1 MGFLFHPI
9 DRRCIVQKSAYF
21 SIHRYSFLDYTQS
34 MSTFEVYALAIGAN
48 LAYSSASMI
57 FSVYAKRF
65 SSMWIN
71 QVKVLTA
78 FVAFLITM
86 FFAESF
92 ISLQPV
98 TIGYLVLSGF
108 AGLCLG
114 DVFLFR
120 AFTTLGPARS
130 LVLYSFQPL
139 MLGLYGYFFLKQ
151 IFTVNQTL
159 SVLCMI
165 VCIFIFM
172 LERNKTTGSWDVKSF
187 IWAFLGISLDALG
200 VMLTRS
206 AYESAPEL
214 QTFQVNVI
222 RCIGALIG
230 FLMISPKS
238 YVTMAQDFMTLRK
251 REMSLVLGAALCGCF
266 VSLTMYLAA
275 LKYAHVGTL
284 TAIAITGPV
293 WVSFLECLYH
303 RRLPNMY
310 LVMAFCFFLSGF
322 YLMVIA

>member
-1 MGFLFHPI
+1 
-9 DRRCIVQKSAYF
+9 
-21 SIHRYSFLDYTQS
+21 
-34 MSTFEVYALAIGAN
+34 MSTLEVYALAIGAN
-48 LAYSSASMI
+48 LSYSTASMI

-78 FVAFLITM
+78 FVAFLIAM
-86 FFAESF
+86 FFAEKF
-92 ISLQPV
+92 VSLQPA

-139 MLGLYGYFFLKQ
+139 MLGIYGYFFLQ
-151 IFTVNQTL
+151 QTFSVNQTL
-159 SVLCMI
+159 SVVCMVI
-165 VCIFIFM
+165 CIFIFM
-172 LERNKTTGSWDVKSF
+172 LERNKTTGSWDMKSF

-200 VMLTRS
+200 VMLTRE
-206 AYESAPEL
+206 AYESNVEL
-214 QTFQVNVI
+214 QTFQVNVM
-222 RCIGALIG
+222 RCIGALSG
-230 FLMISPKS
+230 FLLISPKS
-238 YVTMAQDFMTLRK
+238 YITVAKDFVGLRK
-251 REMSLVLGAALCGCF
+251 REMSLVIGSAICGCF
-266 VSLTMYLAA
+266 LSLTMYLAA

-293 WVSFLECLYH
+293 WVSLLECLYH
-303 RRLPNMY
+303 RRLPNLY
-310 LVMAFCFFLSGF
+310 LMVAFCFFLTGF

>member
-1 MGFLFHPI
+1 
-9 DRRCIVQKSAYF
+9 
-21 SIHRYSFLDYTQS
+21 
-34 MSTFEVYALAIGAN
+34 MSTLEVYALAIGAN
-48 LAYSSASMI
+48 LSYSTASMV

-78 FVAFLITM
+78 FIAFLIAM
-86 FFAESF
+86 FFAEKF
-92 ISLQPV
+92 VSLQPA

-139 MLGLYGYFFLKQ
+139 MLGLYGYFFLQQ
-151 IFTVNQTL
+151 IFTVNQTIA
-159 SVLCMI
+159 VICMVI
-165 VCIFIFM
+165 CIFIFM
-172 LERNKTTGSWDVKSF
+172 LERNKTTGSWDMKSF
-187 IWAFLGISLDALG
+187 IWAFLGISLDAIG
-200 VMLTRS
+200 VMLTRE
-206 AYESAPEL
+206 AYESNVEL
-214 QTFQVNVI
+214 QTFQVNVM
-222 RCIGALIG
+222 RCIGALCG

-238 YVTMAQDFMTLRK
+238 YITVAQDLVKLRK
-251 REMSLVLGAALCGCF
+251 REISLVLGSAICGCF
-266 VSLTMYLAA
+266 LSLTMYLAA

-293 WVSFLECLYH
+293 WVSLLECLYH
-303 RRLPNMY
+303 KRLPNIY
-310 LVMAFCFFLSGF
+310 LVMAFCFFLTGF